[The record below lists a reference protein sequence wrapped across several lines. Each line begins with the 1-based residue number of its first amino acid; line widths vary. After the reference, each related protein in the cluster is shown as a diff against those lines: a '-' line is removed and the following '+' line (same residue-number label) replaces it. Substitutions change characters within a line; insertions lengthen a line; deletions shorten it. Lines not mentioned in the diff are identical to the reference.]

1 MSLIEY
7 VDEQCIEL
15 DCEFSNWKEAIL
27 FAGKLLENNGFINHK
42 YSSDMVELVEK
53 CGAYIVVMPGV
64 AMCHARPNGNVN
76 KKSISIV
83 RLSTGIEFGHPVNDP
98 VKLIFAIAA
107 VNDEEHL
114 KLFQAVAN
122 HLMIEGNLEELMNCK
137 NKKEM
142 IKEIIENE

>member
-1 MSLIEY
+1 
-7 VDEQCIEL
+7 
-15 DCEFSNWKEAIL
+15 
-27 FAGKLLENNGFINHK
+27 
-42 YSSDMVELVEK
+42 
-53 CGAYIVVMPGV
+53 
-64 AMCHARPNGNVN
+64 MCHARPNGNVN
-76 KKSISIV
+76 KNSISIV
-83 RLSTGIEFGHPVNDP
+83 RLNTGIEFGHPVNDP

-122 HLMIEGNLEELMNCK
+122 HLMIEGSLEELMNCK